1 MYAEIP
7 LWLSL
12 AFLLGGLCVL
22 AWSSDV
28 FVGGAEAVSRVLGV
42 SPFVVGMVVIGFG
55 TSAPE
60 LAVSALSGIGGHSNL
75 SLGNAYGSNIFNIAA
90 ILGVAALIRPIA
102 VRPVIVFAAVPMLA
116 VASVASCLLVCVGGE
131 FSRMDGVLCLAL
143 FAVLLPLYC
152 YIDQKGKVGTD
163 SDNGEVLSCR
173 HPSFALVGGLVLLV
187 ASSHILVWGAVG
199 IARSFGVSELLVG
212 LTVIA
217 AGTSLPELA
226 SAIASARRG
235 QNELTLGNIIGS
247 NFFNSLAVVGTSGA
261 ITPFKDVSLH
271 VFTRDFPVMLV
282 LTLSIGIF
290 GLNFNKPRSQGSI
303 ARHCGI
309 IWLFALVGYLSLLAR
324 QEVLLQ
330 GPPRPKVNE
339 RSESKRT

>member
-1 MYAEIP
+1 MYPDIP

-12 AFLLGGLCVL
+12 AFMLGGLCVL

-28 FVGGAEAVSRVLGV
+28 FVEGAEAVSRVLGV
-42 SPFVVGMVVIGFG
+42 SPFIIGMVVIGFG

-102 VRPVIVFAAVPMLA
+102 VRPVVVFAAVPMLT
-116 VASVASCLLVCVGGE
+116 VASVASCLLVYLGGG
-131 FSRMDGVLCLAL
+131 FSRMDGVWCLVL

-173 HPSFALVGGLVLLV
+173 HPSLALVGGLVLLV
-187 ASSHILVWGAVG
+187 ASSHILVWGAVDL
-199 IARSFGVSELLVG
+199 ARALGVSELLIG
-212 LTVIA
+212 LTIIA

-226 SAIASARRG
+226 SAIVSARQG
-235 QNELTLGNIIGS
+235 QHEFVLGNIIGS
-247 NFFNSLAVVGTSGA
+247 NFFNTLAVVGLSGTIA
-261 ITPFKDVSLH
+261 PFKDISPYI
-271 VFTRDFPVMLV
+271 FYRDLPMMTM
-282 LTLSIGIF
+282 LTLSIAIF
-290 GLNFNKPRSQGSI
+290 GVNLKRPRADGYITRKCGMFYCAAFVVYLALLISQEI
-303 ARHCGI
+303 
-309 IWLFALVGYLSLLAR
+309 
-324 QEVLLQ
+324 
-330 GPPRPKVNE
+330 PNN
-339 RSESKRT
+339 

>member
-1 MYAEIP
+1 MYPDIP

-12 AFLLGGLCVL
+12 AFMLGGLCVL

-28 FVGGAEAVSRVLGV
+28 FVEGAEAVSRVLGV
-42 SPFVVGMVVIGFG
+42 SPFIIGMVVIGFG

-102 VRPVIVFAAVPMLA
+102 VRPVVVFAAVPMLT
-116 VASVASCLLVCVGGE
+116 VASVASCLLVYLGGG
-131 FSRMDGVLCLAL
+131 FSRMDGVWCLVL

-187 ASSHILVWGAVG
+187 ASSHILVWGAVDL
-199 IARSFGVSELLVG
+199 ARALGVSELLIG
-212 LTVIA
+212 LTIIA

-226 SAIASARRG
+226 SAIVSARQG
-235 QNELTLGNIIGS
+235 QHEFVLGNIIGS
-247 NFFNSLAVVGTSGA
+247 NFFNTLAVVGLSGTIA
-261 ITPFKDVSLH
+261 PFKDISPYI
-271 VFTRDFPVMLV
+271 FYRDLPMMTM
-282 LTLSIGIF
+282 LTLSIAIF
-290 GLNFNKPRSQGSI
+290 GVNLKRPRADGYITRKCGMFYCAAFVVYLALLISQEI
-303 ARHCGI
+303 
-309 IWLFALVGYLSLLAR
+309 
-324 QEVLLQ
+324 
-330 GPPRPKVNE
+330 PNN
-339 RSESKRT
+339 